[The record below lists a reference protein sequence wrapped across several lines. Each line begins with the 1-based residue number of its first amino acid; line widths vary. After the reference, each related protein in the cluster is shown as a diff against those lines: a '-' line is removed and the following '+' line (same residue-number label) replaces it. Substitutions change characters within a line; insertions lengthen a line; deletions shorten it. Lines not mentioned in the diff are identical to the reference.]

1 MIEEGLKKFK
11 DKKFLQALNIFNELN
26 KSNPNNGDILFFLG
40 NIYYELND
48 LKKSLLYLEK
58 SLKKFPNSQI

>member
-48 LKKSLLYLEK
+48 LKEVYSILRNH
-58 SLKKFPNSQI
+58 LKNFQILK